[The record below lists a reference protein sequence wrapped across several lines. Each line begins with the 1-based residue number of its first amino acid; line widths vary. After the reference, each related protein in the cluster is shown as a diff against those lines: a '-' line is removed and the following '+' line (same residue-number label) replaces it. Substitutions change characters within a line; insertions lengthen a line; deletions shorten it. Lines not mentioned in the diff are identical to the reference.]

1 MYVHLGGETVVDA
14 REVVVILD
22 TRTMRTAEARAVLA
36 RARVPRGTP
45 APRAV
50 VVTTRGV
57 YPAPATAAT
66 VARRVADAGNI
77 RTAKWRK
84 DRRDGGFPR

>member
-22 TRTMRTAEARAVLA
+22 ARRMRTAEARAVLA
-36 RARVPRGTP
+36 RARVRHGGT

-50 VVTTRGV
+50 VVTTGGV
-57 YPAPATAAT
+57 YPVPVTAAT
-66 VARRVADAGNI
+66 VARRIARLGKTPNTK
-77 RTAKWRK
+77 TAER
-84 DRRDGGFPR
+84 

>member
-1 MYVHLGGETVVDA
+1 MYVHLGGETVVDT

-22 TRTMRTAEARAVLA
+22 VRRMRTTEARAFLA
-36 RARVPRGTP
+36 RARVGHQGT

-57 YPAPATAAT
+57 YPAPVTAAT
-66 VARRVADAGNI
+66 VARRVARVGKTPNTK
-77 RTAKWRK
+77 TAER
-84 DRRDGGFPR
+84 

>member
-1 MYVHLGGETVVDA
+1 MYVHLGGDIVVDA

-22 TRTMRTAEARAVLA
+22 ARRMRTAEARAVLA
-36 RARVPRGTP
+36 RARARRRGA

-57 YPAPATAAT
+57 YPAPVSAAT
-66 VARRVADAGNI
+66 VARRVARLGK
-77 RTAKWRK
+77 TAKTETAER
-84 DRRDGGFPR
+84 